1 MIEDRPELWDTPIE
15 QLELWKEANV
25 RKTDVLLNIE
35 ELAGNIKRYGVQ
47 VPLLV
52 KVVERN
58 KKYLVFSGQR
68 RLKACEIAGVSLI
81 PCFVF
86 KNITLIEAKIL
97 SFSEN
102 LYRESMTMDDKSLA
116 ASELFKKFKNMG
128 KVARALGVKDV
139 KTVRRYLKYD
149 DIPEE
154 VRKFGKKAHGNL
166 SAQEIEDIHF
176 IFPDR
181 DRAVAS
187 AKKLATLRKGTLSRR
202 KFHESI
208 RQSHS
213 SDDVHTIS
221 KRADKLIHMQTFTIV
236 LPDSR
241 SKTLEKVAHARRM
254 KIEDFLV
261 NIVEQW
267 IDSYLSGKNR

>member
-1 MIEDRPELWDTPIE
+1 LIEDRPELWDTPIE
-15 QLELWKEANV
+15 QLELWEAANV

-52 KVVERN
+52 KEVEPD

-86 KNITLIEAKIL
+86 KNITVTEAKIL

-102 LYRESMTMDDKSLA
+102 LYREGMTMDDKSRA
-116 ASELFKKFKNMG
+116 ASELFKKFKDMK
-128 KVARALGVKDV
+128 KVARALGVKNV
-139 KTVRRYLKYD
+139 QTVRRYLKYD
-149 DIPEE
+149 NIPDEL
-154 VRKFGKKAHGNL
+154 RKFGKKAHGDL
-166 SAQEIEDIHF
+166 SAQEIEDIYVT
-176 IFPDR
+176 FPEIN
-181 DRAVAS
+181 RAVTAG
-187 AKKLATLRKGTLSRR
+187 KKLATLRKGTQYRR

-213 SDDVHTIS
+213 SDNIHAIT
-221 KRADKLIHMQTFTIV
+221 KRADTLIRMRVFKII
-236 LPDSR
+236 LPDTR

-261 NIVEQW
+261 NIVEKW
-267 IDSYLSGKNR
+267 IDDYLSGKNR

>member
-1 MIEDRPELWDTPIE
+1 MIEDRPELWDISIE
-15 QLELWKEANV
+15 QLELWEKANV

-35 ELAGNIKRYGVQ
+35 ELAGNIKCYGVQ

-52 KVVERN
+52 KEVERN

-86 KNITLIEAKIL
+86 KNITQTEAKIL

-102 LYRESMTMDDKSLA
+102 LYREGMTMNDKSRA
-116 ASELFKKFKNMG
+116 ANELFKKFKDMG
-128 KVARALGVKDV
+128 KVARVLGVKNV
-139 KTVRRYLKYD
+139 QTVRRYLKYD

-154 VRKFGKKAHGNL
+154 VRKFGEKTHGNL

-187 AKKLATLRKGTLSRR
+187 AKKLATLRKGTVSRR

-208 RQSHS
+208 RLSHS
-213 SDDVHTIS
+213 SDDVRTIS
-221 KRADKLIHMQTFTIV
+221 KRADKLIRMQTFTIV

-267 IDSYLSGKNR
+267 IDGYLSGKNR